1 MLVDLGAQQIK
12 STGNSGHT
20 PLTRACSRNHESIV
34 EALLANGN
42 PNPESVND
50 SFSYAVAFS
59 SERIAKLLLKTG
71 LVEIN
76 KKDEYWRTPLSLAA
90 TRDSRDICALLLDL
104 GADATRTKDGKT
116 PLLQASSYGHADVV
130 ELLLQHAA
138 VGR

>member
-1 MLVDLGAQQIK
+1 MLVDLGVQQIK
-12 STGNSGHT
+12 STENSGHK
-20 PLTRACSRNHESIV
+20 PLTRTCSRNHESIV

-76 KKDEYWRTPLSLAA
+76 KKDDWRTPLSLAA
-90 TRDSRDICALLLDL
+90 TRGSRDICALLLDL

-138 VGR
+138 VGC